1 MFVSD
6 LRDFVDVGDDSP
18 APARRMAAQLGMIVK
33 AATAAEAGQSW
44 VSGIGCTRRPGR
56 KPCLGRIGLHRSEVP
71 PSIRWECIACGDEGM
86 IHGWE
91 ESDADLRSTLEAP
104 LEQPTTVM
112 VSYEAA
118 DLLRSVLLLDA
129 EVERLVYRGRAR
141 GSRVEMMGDIDVF
154 GELLDAVASE
164 ANHEAKPRRG
174 KHLDALLSVLA
185 DALSAV
191 ESDTRR
197 ALPTDRSA
205 RIRPATVHDL
215 EAVLRLWRDA
225 DAEPTHTDNLDSLIG
240 LVERDPSALL
250 IAEDAGLVV
259 GSVIAAWDGWRGS
272 IYRLAVAP
280 THRRHGLGAT
290 LVRAAEERLRSAGAL
305 RLQAIV
311 VETSRAAVGFWT
323 ASGWERQAHRARFVK
338 G

>member
-18 APARRMAAQLGMIVK
+18 APARRMAAHLAMIVK
-33 AATAAEAGQSW
+33 SATAAEAGQSW
-44 VSGIGCTRRPGR
+44 VSGLGCTRRPGR
-56 KPCLGRIGLHRSEVP
+56 KPCQGRIGLHRSEVP
-71 PSIRWECIACGDEGM
+71 PSIRWECIGCGDEGI

-91 ESDADLRSTLEAP
+91 DSYADLRSTPEAP
-104 LEQPTTVM
+104 LEEPTTVM

-118 DLLRSVLLLDA
+118 ELLRSVLLLDT
-129 EVERLVYRGRAR
+129 EVERLVYRGRAS
-141 GSRVEMMGDIDVF
+141 GARVEMVGDVDGF
-154 GELLDAVASE
+154 GDLLDAVASE
-164 ANHEAKPRRG
+164 ANHEANPRRG
-174 KHLDALLSVLA
+174 KHLDALLSALA
-185 DALSAV
+185 DALSGA
-191 ESDTRR
+191 ESGTGR
-197 ALPTDRSA
+197 ALPSDRSTP
-205 RIRPATVHDL
+205 IRPATVHDL
-215 EAVLRLWRDA
+215 QAVLRLWRIA
-225 DAEPTHTDNLDSLIG
+225 DAEPTQTDNLDSLIG

-280 THRRHGLGAT
+280 THRRRGLGTT
-290 LVRAAEERLRSAGAL
+290 LVGAAEERLRFAGAL

-311 VETSRAAVGFWT
+311 VETSPAAVEFWT
-323 ASGWERQAHRARFVK
+323 ASGWERQTHRARFVK